1 MVSAEVVTVL
11 EGLVRGVSL
20 RHSLGLS
27 SSTVSQI
34 TAPR

>member
-1 MVSAEVVTVL
+1 MVSVGVVIVL

-27 SSTVSQI
+27 SPTLPQI